1 MTCPDCGSRIKHG
14 MTVCPVCGRK
24 VRTATVTETVVR
36 NGRDYETERTI
47 DYGDEDSL
55 KLTLIKYGM
64 SAISCLLPVIFVVA
78 YLWLF

>member
-1 MTCPDCGSRIKHG
+1 MPGLRIEDQARHDR
-14 MTVCPVCGRK
+14 VPR
-24 VRTATVTETVVR
+24 VRQEGQDGHRQTVVR
-36 NGRDYETERTI
+36 NGWDYETERTI

-64 SAISCLLPVIFVVA
+64 SAISCLMPVIFVVA